1 MAFTKSAILSLVV
14 IAGAQSHAASA
25 SATQINTGGERGAY
39 HASFCPALA
48 GQLKLARFDYRCAP
62 SAGTR
67 ENMDRVASDPRQLGY
82 GQLDV
87 FALESR
93 QMKSESVFTIVR
105 QDDVRECVFAVARN
119 KQFSNWSELSVNAG
133 SLRFILPP
141 ATSGS
146 AGTFQFLRTIDA
158 DGLGRAKNVTHAAS
172 TEDAFGQALSA
183 DDTASLFVEFP
194 DPESKRFELV
204 QKLGGHLVPVIDRT
218 ILRQEIGGT
227 KIYFPQEIEIESAG
241 WIHSARR
248 LVTACTP
255 LVVFT
260 GKPDGVQG
268 DTARK
273 DHADLIRTVTAIK
286 RDLLLP
292 EESFLERAVKRTK
305 ELSAVSTERVLELTD
320 QAREKAKPYTDK
332 AMEKARE
339 IGDQAKQAAE
349 RAGEAAKPYVEK
361 TKEAAQK
368 AYDEALRMGK
378 DLIDK
383 AKPEPAPKR
392 D

>member
-1 MAFTKSAILSLVV
+1 MAFSKSAVLALAVV
-14 IAGAQSHAASA
+14 AAAQTAISPAG
-25 SATQINTGGERGAY
+25 ATQINTAGEGGAY

-62 SAGTR
+62 SVGTR
-67 ENMDRVASDPRQLGY
+67 ENMVRVASDQRQLGY

-93 QMKSESVFTIVR
+93 QIKAENAFTIVR
-105 QDDVRECVFAVARN
+105 QDDVRECVYAVTRN
-119 KQFSNWSELSVNAG
+119 KQISNWSELSVNAA

-141 ATSGS
+141 TTSGS

-158 DGLGRAKNVTHAAS
+158 DGLGRAKSVTHAAS
-172 TEDAFGQALSA
+172 TEDAIGQALSA

-194 DPESKRFELV
+194 DPESKHFELV

-227 KIYFPQEIEIESAG
+227 KIYFPQETEIESAG
-241 WIHSARR
+241 WIQSARR

-260 GKPDGVQG
+260 GKPDGIQG
-268 DTARK
+268 ETARK

-292 EESFLERAVKRTK
+292 EESFLERALKRTK
-305 ELSAVSTERVLELTD
+305 ELSAVSTERALELTD
-320 QAREKAKPYTDK
+320 QAREKARPYTDK
-332 AMEKARE
+332 AMEKAKE

-392 D
+392 E

>member
-1 MAFTKSAILSLVV
+1 MSFAKATVLSLVV
-14 IAGAQSHAASA
+14 AAGVEAASA
-25 SATQINTGGERGAY
+25 QSMQINTGGEGGAY
-39 HASFCPALA
+39 HANFCPALS
-48 GQLKLARFDYRCAP
+48 GQLKLAQFDYRCVA

-67 ENMDRVASDPRQLGY
+67 ENMDRVTAEPRQLGY
-82 GQLDV
+82 GQLDM
-87 FALESR
+87 FALQSR
-93 QMKSESVFTIVR
+93 QGADKTFTIVR
-105 QDDVRECVFAVARN
+105 QDDVRECVFAVTRN
-119 KQFSNWSELSVNAG
+119 KQIVNWGELSVNAAN
-133 SLRFILPP
+133 LRFILPP

-146 AGTFQFLRTIDA
+146 AGTFQFLSTIDA
-158 DGLGRAKNVTHAAS
+158 DGIGRSKSVTHAAS
-172 TEDAFGQALSA
+172 TEDAIRQALSA
-183 DDTASLFVEFP
+183 EDTASLFVEFP

-204 QKLGGHLVPVIDRT
+204 RTMGGHFVPVIDRS

-227 KIYFPQEIEIESAG
+227 KIYYPQETETESAG
-241 WIHSARR
+241 WVQSARK

-260 GKPDGVQG
+260 GQLDRVQG

-273 DHADLIRTVTAIK
+273 DHADLVRTVSAMK
-286 RDLLLP
+286 RESLLP
-292 EESFLERAVKRTK
+292 EESFVDRALKRTK
-305 ELSAVSTERVLELTD
+305 ELSAVSTERALELTD

-332 AMEKARE
+332 AMEKAKE
-339 IGDQAKQAAE
+339 IGDQAKQAAD

-368 AYDEALRMGK
+368 AYDEAVRLGK

-383 AKPEPAPKR
+383 TKPDPAPKK